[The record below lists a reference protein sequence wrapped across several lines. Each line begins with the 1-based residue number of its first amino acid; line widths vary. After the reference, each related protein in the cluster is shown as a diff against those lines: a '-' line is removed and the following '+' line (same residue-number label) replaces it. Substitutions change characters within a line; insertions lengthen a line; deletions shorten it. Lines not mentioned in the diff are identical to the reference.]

1 MLKNP
6 RARNSFEIL
15 DGFTKIGEMLL
26 RVENIERIEAR
37 EGGSSNKEKSG
48 AMDGDI
54 KSADLASNLKPSKSS
69 EKKSRLKSI
78 SIDKKKSSTLLSSGP
93 SPSPPPP
100 SSSASSPSIIRHY
113 HPLTGA
119 TTATEGAAATRQH
132 THSRTQS
139 AAFDLANDLLKGECC
154 VLSLCLTSVY
164 YHYNIHTYAHK
175 RAHTHRHMYVHAHM
189 YTYIHTYMHSH
200 TDTLHAYTHTCKH
213 THVRTYIHATCPV
226 THSII
231 TIHSTQNHNIHA
243 HVHTHTNTVTP
254 HVRHTHTPPTLLLH
268 TQTHTYVHTHTYP
281 HITLTHTYTTP
292 TYRISQRVRVRR
304 TYRGGK
310 SCLQFR
316 HSIRFVVPVSGRL
329 RRESTSTYI
338 TYSVR

>member
-78 SIDKKKSSTLLSSGP
+78 SIDKKKSSTLLSSSGP

-164 YHYNIHTYAHK
+164 YHYNIQTYAHK

-189 YTYIHTYMHSH
+189 YTYIHTYI
-200 TDTLHAYTHTCKH
+200 HTC
-213 THVRTYIHATCPV
+213 I
-226 THSII
+226 
-231 TIHSTQNHNIHA
+231 
-243 HVHTHTNTVTP
+243 
-254 HVRHTHTPPTLLLH
+254 H
-268 TQTHTYVHTHTYP
+268 TQTHFMHTHIHASTRTYVHTYMQHA
-281 HITLTHTYTTP
+281 
-292 TYRISQRVRVRR
+292 Q
-304 TYRGGK
+304 
-310 SCLQFR
+310 
-316 HSIRFVVPVSGRL
+316 
-329 RRESTSTYI
+329 
-338 TYSVR
+338 